1 MGHFLALA
9 SAQGPTQGPKA
20 LQHAGIV
27 GIKIGM
33 GILPQIKVLPT
44 IQCFL
49 FFLCVFVLK

>member
-27 GIKIGM
+27 IKIGM